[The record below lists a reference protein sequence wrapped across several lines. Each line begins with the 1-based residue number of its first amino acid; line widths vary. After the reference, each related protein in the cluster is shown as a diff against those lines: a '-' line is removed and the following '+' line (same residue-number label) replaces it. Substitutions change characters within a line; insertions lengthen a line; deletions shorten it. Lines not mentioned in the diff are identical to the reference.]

1 MKILLSLN
9 YRHFKITPNEII
21 SLLKKYD
28 NNNIIKG
35 FEVSI
40 KYDND
45 LVYLEQ
51 LAGICKNKGYL
62 LRLHAPTLININK
75 YKEYFDFVNKIAQ
88 IYENHLNVVFHPI
101 NAESVEK
108 SISETVRYLKHIYE
122 YIEVKRYNKI
132 IISIENLNDIN
143 GVQRIKKENIEGILK
158 KFEKLKF
165 TYDIGHELIDN
176 NFVSNLS
183 NLLLERLNNVHIHIY
198 KGNRDHYPIL
208 EKNEKS
214 IKVLM
219 ALEEIKNKGY
229 NDIIVAEYALDY
241 IEGNDFNTKMIN
253 YIRHSIMLGDNK
265 KINGQLKN

>member
-45 LVYLEQ
+45 LVYLKQ

-75 YKEYFDFVNKIAQ
+75 YEEYFDFVNKITQ
-88 IYENHLNVVFHPI
+88 IYEDSLNVVFHPI
-101 NAESVEK
+101 NAESIEK
-108 SISETVRYLKHIYE
+108 SISKTVQYLKHIYE
-122 YIEVKRYNKI
+122 YIEIKRYKRI

-143 GVQRIKKENIEGILK
+143 GLERIKKENIEGILK

-176 NFVSNLS
+176 NSVSNLS
-183 NLLLERLNNVHIHIY
+183 DLLLDRLNNIHIHAY
-198 KGNRDHYPIL
+198 DGNKDHYPIL
-208 EKNEKS
+208 RENEKS

-219 ALEEIKNKGY
+219 VLEEIKNKGY
-229 NDIIVAEYALDY
+229 NDVIVSEYALDY

-253 YIRHSIMLGDNK
+253 YIRYSIMLGDNK
-265 KINGQLKN
+265 RIN

>member
-75 YKEYFDFVNKIAQ
+75 YEKYFDFVNKIAQ
-88 IYENHLNVVFHPI
+88 TYENYLNVVFHPI
-101 NAESVEK
+101 NSESIEK

-122 YIEVKRYNKI
+122 YIEVKKYNKI

-143 GVQRIKKENIEGILK
+143 GLERIKKENIEDILK
-158 KFEKLKF
+158 KFKKLKF

-176 NFVSNLS
+176 KFVSNLS
-183 NLLLERLNNVHIHIY
+183 NLLLERLNNIHIHIY
-198 KGNRDHYPIL
+198 NGNRDHYPIL
-208 EKNEKS
+208 EKNKKS
-214 IKVLM
+214 TKVLM
-219 ALEEIKNKGY
+219 ALEKIKNKGY
-229 NDIIVAEYALDY
+229 NDVIVAEYALDY

-253 YIRHSIMLGDNK
+253 YIRYSIMLGDNK
-265 KINGQLKN
+265 KIN